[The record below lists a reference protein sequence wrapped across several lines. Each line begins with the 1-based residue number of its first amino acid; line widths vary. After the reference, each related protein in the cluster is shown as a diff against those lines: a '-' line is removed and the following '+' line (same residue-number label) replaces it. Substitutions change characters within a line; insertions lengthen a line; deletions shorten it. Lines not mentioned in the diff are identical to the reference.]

1 VTIADPVD
9 LTSTAGAVSVTSDT
23 SELAPAYQLQ
33 QANGDETNMLGIG
46 GQTCSGGMAGFQ
58 CLDNGNLLDPVTG
71 IQYCGPGS
79 GTAGNI
85 CVPLPSGGTAPSS
98 SGACSFSP
106 DTPVLMKDGKT
117 KPIGEIE
124 PGDEVEAADPASGK
138 HAGPHTVTATWV
150 NHDTDLVDVTV
161 RGLDGKPRVL
171 HTTAN
176 HPFWDDT
183 SHTWTP
189 ADALHP
195 GDQLN
200 TDRDRH
206 VTVLSTRVTPG
217 AANRDNL
224 TVAELHTY
232 YVLAGDTP
240 VLVHNSNCGI
250 RPHDKARGA
259 AGVDEMTETFEKFYD
274 KSDIYSESYGNGLD
288 LWTPYGRRQVDIA
301 VRNPGSRP
309 LEWCIDGHSAILF

>member
-1 VTIADPVD
+1 
-9 LTSTAGAVSVTSDT
+9 
-23 SELAPAYQLQ
+23 
-33 QANGDETNMLGIG
+33 
-46 GQTCSGGMAGFQ
+46 
-58 CLDNGNLLDPVTG
+58 
-71 IQYCGPGS
+71 
-79 GTAGNI
+79 
-85 CVPLPSGGTAPSS
+85 
-98 SGACSFSP
+98 
-106 DTPVLMKDGKT
+106 MKDGKT

-161 RGLDGKPRVL
+161 RGLDGKPRTL
-171 HTTAN
+171 HTTAD

-232 YVLAGDTP
+232 YVLAGATP
-240 VLVHNSNCGI
+240 VLVHNTCGPSGPDPDGNIVYRALAHGEDHSVGLTARDPSN
-250 RPHDKARGA
+250 
-259 AGVDEMTETFEKFYD
+259 AGVSPLSHVAGKKMTPWISTSKDPTIAFGKYNQ
-274 KSDIYSESYGNGLD
+274 GNGVVAID
-288 LWTPYGRRQVDIA
+288 LRRMPFSYTDI
-301 VRNPGSRP
+301 S
-309 LEWCIDGHSAILF
+309 DGPFPSSPRHSAYARKDSEVLIWQHVPADAIVGFWS